1 VTYLVLGYAA
11 GAVLIGGY
19 AFQTWRVLRALEHEE
34 RGANPG

>member
-19 AFQTWRVLRALEHEE
+19 VVQTWRALRALERED
-34 RGANPG
+34 GG